1 LLVFTSMRIRAS
13 RFVGGRAI
21 AGNVF
26 RFRRARSHT
35 RGFRKQTAGALSIFQ
50 AGQSNSIN
58 QHLESSLK
66 MTIIRKFVVA
76 CATIA
81 VITAP
86 ATAAGPRPSQFYSQ
100 HNLISN
106 GTIPADLTDPNLIN
120 AWGLVSG
127 PTTPWWISDNG
138 SGDTTL
144 YNVATGVIPATF
156 TVPGAG
162 GQQGNPTGVVFNGGT
177 GFVVN
182 NGVGAPSPARFI
194 FASEDGT
201 LSAFKGAPIV
211 TVVPNAQAPAHGA
224 IYKGLAIDS
233 ATAGSFLYATDF
245 HNANVD
251 IFDSSFHAVTIPGA
265 FTDPNLPAGFA
276 PFGIQNIGGTIYVTY
291 ALQDANKE
299 DDVAGPGNGFV
310 DAYDTSGNLLGR
322 VASAGDLN
330 SPWGLAL
337 APSDF
342 GRFSGDLLVGNFGDG
357 RIHAFDPNQLTQTGE
372 FEGVGSLHSTAGR
385 SIQIDGLWALQFG
398 QGTTATS
405 ANGLTTTLFFT
416 AGPNDEHEGL
426 FGTIVSQPRRQP

>member
-1 LLVFTSMRIRAS
+1 MKLKQIFISILAGLFVFLFIGTFAAA
-13 RFVGGRAI
+13 GRH
-21 AGNVF
+21 V
-26 RFRRARSHT
+26 HT
-35 RGFRKQTAGALSIFQ
+35 RAPGKPAP
-50 AGQSNSIN
+50 
-58 QHLESSLK
+58 
-66 MTIIRKFVVA
+66 VA
-76 CATIA
+76 
-81 VITAP
+81 P
-86 ATAAGPRPSQFYSQ
+86 GRSQFYAQ

-106 GTIPADLTDPNLIN
+106 GAIPADHLDSNLVN
-120 AWGLVSG
+120 AWGLVAG
-127 PTTPWWISDNG
+127 PTSPWWISDNG
-138 SGDTTL
+138 TGMTTL
-144 YNVATGVIPATF
+144 YNVATDKIVTEF

-162 GQQGNPTGVVFNGGT
+162 GAQGNPTGVVFNGGT

-182 NGVGAPSPARFI
+182 NGVGSPGPARFI
-194 FASEDGT
+194 FSSEDGT

-245 HNANVD
+245 HNGKVD

-291 ALQDANKE
+291 ALQDEDAH
-299 DDVAGPGNGFV
+299 DDVPGPGNGFV
-310 DAYDTSGNLLGR
+310 DAYDTFGNFIRR
-322 VASAGDLN
+322 VASAGELN

-357 RIHAFDPNQLTQTGE
+357 RIHAFDPNQLTATGE
-372 FEGVGSLHSTAGR
+372 FEAVGLLHSIAGTP
-385 SIQIDGLWALQFG
+385 IKIDGLWALQFG
-398 QGTTATS
+398 HGTTATS

-416 AGPNDEHEGL
+416 AGPNHEDDGL
-426 FGTIVSQPRRQP
+426 FGTLTVSQPPGQQ